1 MRVSELIPSIDVAL
15 SKRNKLI
22 SDHLPRLWVCIIDE
36 KVLLRPAHLTH
47 GVLHLCLH
55 LATIAQA
62 GTPVVHNV
70 IFDHRLG
77 ILEVHLPGSRAS
89 ALVRILL
96 LTALVLLIITC
107 VRILMLDI
115 W

>member
-1 MRVSELIPSIDVAL
+1 MR
-15 SKRNKLI
+15 
-22 SDHLPRLWVCIIDE
+22 IIDE
-36 KVLLRPAHLTH
+36 KVLLGPAHLTH

-62 GTPVVHNV
+62 RTLAIHYV

-77 ILEVHLPGSRAS
+77 ILEVHLPGSRAA

-96 LTALVLLIITC
+96 LMALLLLIITS
-107 VRILMLDI
+107 VRVLMLDVR
-115 W
+115 